1 MGISKAAWLSQCE
14 VKNER
19 DQILLSRSY
28 DTLMGNLYDRE
39 GYPWSPYRCISPGK
53 GYFKGIW
60 NWDSAFHA
68 IGVSRWDMELA
79 KESILGF
86 LKFQTKDGLI
96 PDVVWEHG
104 FVESRHSKP
113 PVFAW
118 ACCILNQKEQDADFL
133 KKVYPM
139 LVKNEAYW
147 MKNRCKDG
155 LLFYDAEDRESPDYE
170 LHVKYESGWDNSP
183 RWDHTITD
191 LWAIDLNCFMVMTY
205 RSMSYIAQ
213 ELSLLDEAKVWAQK
227 GEDMSRAINEKL
239 WDREKH
245 FYADANKFTSEVSDV
260 LTPASFMPLYIGIAD
275 AEQARYMAQL
285 ARTKFDCKM
294 PTVSFDHPEYSTD
307 YWRGPVWLNV
317 AYFAAKGLK
326 NYGLSEADE
335 IKEFILHMCAR
346 DQQHIFEN
354 YDAKAEKGLCCD
366 HFSWSCVFVIEFI
379 LNFEKK

>member
-118 ACCILNQKEQDADFL
+118 ACCILNQKEQDVEFL
-133 KKVYPM
+133 NKVYPM
-139 LVKNEAYW
+139 LVLNEKFLC
-147 MKNRCKDG
+147 KNRKYQD
-155 LLFYDAEDRESPDYE
+155 LFYYDASNREEADY
-170 LHVKYESGWDNSP
+170 LRFVQNESGWDNSV
-183 RWDHTITD
+183 RWDRGITK
-191 LWAIDLNCFMVMTY
+191 LWEIDLNCFMVLFY
-205 RSMSYIAQ
+205 DSLSEIAGK
-213 ELSLLDEAKVWAQK
+213 LSLAEESEAWRNKRDTLSK
-227 GEDMSRAINEKL
+227 KINEL
-239 WDREKH
+239 MWDSKNH
-245 FYADANKFTSEVSDV
+245 YYADVNRFTGEISDV
-260 LTPASFMPLYIGIAD
+260 LTPASFMPLYLGIASK
-275 AEQARYMAQL
+275 EQADAMRVIAE
-285 ARTKFDCKM
+285 TNFDSKM
-294 PTVSFDHPEYSTD
+294 PTVSFDDGGYSMD
-307 YWRGPVWLNV
+307 GYWRGPTWLNV

-326 NYGLSEADE
+326 QYGFEVADRIWEWILEACAAE
-335 IKEFILHMCAR
+335 KE
-346 DQQHIFEN
+346 HIFEN
-354 YDAKAEKGLCCD
+354 YDSITCKGMGCD
-366 HFSWSCVFVIEFI
+366 HFSWSAVFIMEFI
-379 LNFEKK
+379 LNWEV